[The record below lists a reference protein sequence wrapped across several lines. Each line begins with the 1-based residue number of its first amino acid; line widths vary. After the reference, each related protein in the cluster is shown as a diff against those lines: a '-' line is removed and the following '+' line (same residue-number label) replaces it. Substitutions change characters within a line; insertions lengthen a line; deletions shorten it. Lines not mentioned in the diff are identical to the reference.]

1 MVLEVGDCVV
11 MIATSYFICLA
22 VADYGGVLGW
32 WVGWWCCDLV
42 GCFGLDCCGFGFVWG
57 VMIIVEFGGFMVA
70 SGLIVVVSMW
80 LISVL

>member
-1 MVLEVGDCVV
+1 MRGDDCYVLFYLPGCCGLWRGFGL
-11 MIATSYFICLA
+11 M
-22 VADYGGVLGW
+22 GWLG
-32 WVGWWCCDLV
+32 CCDLV

-57 VMIIVEFGGFMVA
+57 VMVIVEFGGFMVA